1 MWVDAHI
8 LLARERGIH
17 SLGHVLME
25 NSCLTQ
31 ATPASQLKQNMV
43 NHLIKKQKVGSS
55 RRVTLTS
62 QKGDPGGQS
71 ASYKVFLSCPVRS
84 TWSRW
89 NNAKNAAQGL
99 LAPASGVNFFAHINA
114 RLS

>member
-1 MWVDAHI
+1 MDAHI

-71 ASYKVFLSCPVRS
+71 ASYKVFSLPSQVNLVKVKQCGECS
-84 TWSRW
+84 TRVVGS
-89 NNAKNAAQGL
+89 
-99 LAPASGVNFFAHINA
+99 SIGVNVFAHINA